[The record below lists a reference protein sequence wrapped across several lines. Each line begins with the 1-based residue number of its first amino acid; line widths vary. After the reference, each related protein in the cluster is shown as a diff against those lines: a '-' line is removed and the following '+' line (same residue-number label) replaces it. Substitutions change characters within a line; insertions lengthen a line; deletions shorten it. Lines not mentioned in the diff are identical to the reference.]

1 MRVAP
6 HANDR
11 NAFIAGDFNF
21 DRAGDARLILSQ
33 PHVVG
38 APSRGSTF
46 WNRALRNYTEID
58 AGQFSRYDSC
68 ADALTCLDFVYSAAP
83 PSLLAQLHVNFPE
96 DFDPRTLHSKG
107 ISDHAPVG
115 FALRT
120 RRPQKKKSQLISAHV
135 VNHPSFRLAHDEL
148 ATAVDLDSLPVHAR
162 WFAHKTII
170 KAAAKLTRNALL
182 AGDCDTPFARAQ
194 SLATVS
200 RAVWRQDVRLTK
212 NILIHNTIAKKT
224 IHLVNGKPALIDPA
238 KFEEEFARARLAML
252 NIEKASLTRNG
263 GASRRRSGRLAAIA
277 RAERLWAPAAPRLI
291 LTAIRVP
298 RKDGST
304 VLTSTPAAMAA
315 ALGAGWAPTFSEHK
329 HTDID
334 LMVSYVSRWTARLP
348 WHMASPPGVQDYVE
362 FLHRARDS
370 APGADGLPYS
380 AWKAAGHCGA
390 KTLCLVGEAQL
401 RGIAMPLEYYT
412 VIKRFPPKGTDPDD
426 AVTCSRSTDDTRPLA
441 LINSDR
447 KTTAAVMNRAVSQVY
462 SKGINKIQN
471 GFVRGRNFVDNVV
484 DLDGSARVHSQSA
497 VSGLIPAAF
506 RPGLASWDYA
516 AAFPSLSQLYM
527 KAVLR
532 ASGAPLGLSNLI
544 DVFYALVF
552 AYVKV
557 AAETIFFFIARC
569 GVLQG
574 CPLSGTLFAAAA
586 DPTLCHLEAT
596 CVGANGKPR
605 AALRACAD
613 DLGAA
618 VEDIRVLIDLEG
630 AFATIQRVAHLKL
643 KPKKCWYAPVYE
655 LANALT
661 IFDIKEWLAEF
672 VPAWAAF
679 EVAPALKYLGFWLG
693 PGAGACVWSA
703 PVAKW
708 QKTAA
713 AIGHSER
720 TPAVAALA
728 YNVRAV
734 TTLGYVAQLAR
745 QPVNI
750 VTDDARAAYKV
761 VGLPPQAVRR
771 SDLFRLDAA
780 GGPAITSAEVLVAA
794 ARTRAAFQT
803 LSSWR
808 SICNMIKDEN
818 SESASIAALGSG
830 RWWPEC
836 WDSPPYAM
844 LAEEAFECRHLPE
857 AAARKVRKLMGHH
870 GARADHDV
878 AFRAVPHFQKMVY
891 TMVLEERHTCM
902 IDVTLEKRRNT
913 CFAAPWCPAA
923 AIDWPE
929 IRRLLKTMPPFAAT
943 ACLKTFLNG
952 WTTSSR
958 MGEAFV
964 PSCRFGCSAGTRHL
978 ATHSFY
984 DHAEDRT
991 AHYVACLP
999 LWKLFR
1005 PRLVDAEW
1013 TPLASCG
1020 LSPPSPKDLK
1030 NVARS
1035 FYVYNIFKHSASP
1048 EHSPLAE
1055 RLAAARR
1062 LAYAAVA

>member
-1 MRVAP
+1 M
-6 HANDR
+6 
-11 NAFIAGDFNF
+11 
-21 DRAGDARLILSQ
+21 
-33 PHVVG
+33 
-38 APSRGSTF
+38 
-46 WNRALRNYTEID
+46 
-58 AGQFSRYDSC
+58 
-68 ADALTCLDFVYSAAP
+68 
-83 PSLLAQLHVNFPE
+83 
-96 DFDPRTLHSKG
+96 
-107 ISDHAPVG
+107 
-115 FALRT
+115 
-120 RRPQKKKSQLISAHV
+120 
-135 VNHPSFRLAHDEL
+135 
-148 ATAVDLDSLPVHAR
+148 
-162 WFAHKTII
+162 
-170 KAAAKLTRNALL
+170 
-182 AGDCDTPFARAQ
+182 
-194 SLATVS
+194 
-200 RAVWRQDVRLTK
+200 
-212 NILIHNTIAKKT
+212 
-224 IHLVNGKPALIDPA
+224 
-238 KFEEEFARARLAML
+238 
-252 NIEKASLTRNG
+252 
-263 GASRRRSGRLAAIA
+263 
-277 RAERLWAPAAPRLI
+277 
-291 LTAIRVP
+291 
-298 RKDGST
+298 
-304 VLTSTPAAMAA
+304 
-315 ALGAGWAPTFSEHK
+315 
-329 HTDID
+329 
-334 LMVSYVSRWTARLP
+334 
-348 WHMASPPGVQDYVE
+348 
-362 FLHRARDS
+362 
-370 APGADGLPYS
+370 
-380 AWKAAGHCGA
+380 
-390 KTLCLVGEAQL
+390 
-401 RGIAMPLEYYT
+401 
-412 VIKRFPPKGTDPDD
+412 
-426 AVTCSRSTDDTRPLA
+426 
-441 LINSDR
+441 
-447 KTTAAVMNRAVSQVY
+447 
-462 SKGINKIQN
+462 
-471 GFVRGRNFVDNVV
+471 
-484 DLDGSARVHSQSA
+484 
-497 VSGLIPAAF
+497 
-506 RPGLASWDYA
+506 
-516 AAFPSLSQLYM
+516 
-527 KAVLR
+527 
-532 ASGAPLGLSNLI
+532 
-544 DVFYALVF
+544 
-552 AYVKV
+552 
-557 AAETIFFFIARC
+557 
-569 GVLQG
+569 
-574 CPLSGTLFAAAA
+574 
-586 DPTLCHLEAT
+586 
-596 CVGANGKPR
+596 
-605 AALRACAD
+605 
-613 DLGAA
+613 
-618 VEDIRVLIDLEG
+618 
-630 AFATIQRVAHLKL
+630 
-643 KPKKCWYAPVYE
+643 
-655 LANALT
+655 
-661 IFDIKEWLAEF
+661 
-672 VPAWAAF
+672 
-679 EVAPALKYLGFWLG
+679 
-693 PGAGACVWSA
+693 
-703 PVAKW
+703 
-708 QKTAA
+708 
-713 AIGHSER
+713 
-720 TPAVAALA
+720 
-728 YNVRAV
+728 
-734 TTLGYVAQLAR
+734 AQLAR

-771 SDLFRLDAA
+771 SDLFRFDAA

-964 PSCRFGCSAGTRHL
+964 SSCRFGCSAGTRHL

-1055 RLAAARR
+1055 RLATARR